1 MASAFSLGWEEAEGM
16 NISMAQSAHPLARQ
30 ALAGL
35 CLSEAQQQLW
45 WAELFLQDEA
55 HWTRQ
60 LRC

>member
-1 MASAFSLGWEEAEGM
+1 M